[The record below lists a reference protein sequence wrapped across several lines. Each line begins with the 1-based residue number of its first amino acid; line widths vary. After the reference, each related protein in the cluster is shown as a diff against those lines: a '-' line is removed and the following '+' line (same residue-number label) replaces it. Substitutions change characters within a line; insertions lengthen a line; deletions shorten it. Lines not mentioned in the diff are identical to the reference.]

1 MVSLIA
7 GTKQNK
13 CEDTHDNMIFK
24 VEKVDPKESR
34 ISYECNSFMK
44 QICDFWE
51 MLNMWAVVKNNRADA
66 IHSLCYDGDSAVMN
80 EDDLTFSAGR
90 LLEVIQRMNTLL
102 ETSQA

>member
-1 MVSLIA
+1 
-7 GTKQNK
+7 
-13 CEDTHDNMIFK
+13 
-24 VEKVDPKESR
+24 
-34 ISYECNSFMK
+34 
-44 QICDFWE
+44 